1 MTNAEEALSI
11 LQQKEQ
17 EKQRTEVIKEARRQ
31 KKKSNAT
38 SKNIKKLRKTT
49 KEIAAPSNILQ
60 IKSVYFNTS
69 KHKCF

>member
-31 KKKSNAT
+31 KKK
-38 SKNIKKLRKTT
+38 IKRNFKK
-49 KEIAAPSNILQ
+49 
-60 IKSVYFNTS
+60 Y
-69 KHKCF
+69 

>member
-31 KKKSNAT
+31 KK
-38 SKNIKKLRKTT
+38 IKRNFEK
-49 KEIAAPSNILQ
+49 
-60 IKSVYFNTS
+60 Y
-69 KHKCF
+69 